1 MKTEAVSTVL
11 TTLRPKY
18 VDSSYRRA
26 HRKWVF
32 YMLTTTI
39 TAAITGIFGLTLA
52 GASLLRIIDSRS
64 ELGYTGTI
72 LLAVTF
78 PLLVLAAHCLDR
90 IEDVNRSH
98 RVASYK
104 RIVFGEEMDARSD
117 GGLAK

>member
-11 TTLRPKY
+11 TTLRPQY
-18 VDSSYRRA
+18 ADSSYRRA

-39 TAAITGIFGLTLA
+39 TGSMTGVFGLALA
-52 GASLLRIIDSRS
+52 GLALMHIVDSRS
-64 ELGYTGTI
+64 RLGFMGTV

-90 IEDVNRSH
+90 IEDVNRAH
-98 RVASYK
+98 RVASYQ
-104 RIVFGEEMDARSD
+104 RIVFGNEYGSRPE
-117 GGLAK
+117 GGIEK

>member
-11 TTLRPKY
+11 TTLAPKY
-18 VDSSYRRA
+18 SDSSYRRV

-32 YMLTTTI
+32 YMLSTTV
-39 TAAITGIFGLTLA
+39 TATITGIFGLTLA
-52 GASLLRIIDSRS
+52 GASLLGLVGSSSR
-64 ELGYTGTI
+64 LGFAGSV

-90 IEDVNRSH
+90 IEDVNRAE

-104 RIVFGEEMDARSD
+104 RIVFGEMNDARSED
-117 GGLAK
+117 RL

>member
-1 MKTEAVSTVL
+1 MKTDAVSAVL
-11 TTLRPKY
+11 TTLTPKY
-18 VDSSYRRA
+18 SDSSYRRV

-39 TAAITGIFGLTLA
+39 TAVITGIFGLTLA
-52 GASLLRIIDSRS
+52 IASLLRIIDSRS
-64 ELGYTGTI
+64 ELGFIGTI

-90 IEDVNRSH
+90 IEDVNRAH

-104 RIVFGEEMDARSD
+104 RIVFGQEDEAQPEH
-117 GGLAK
+117 GLVK